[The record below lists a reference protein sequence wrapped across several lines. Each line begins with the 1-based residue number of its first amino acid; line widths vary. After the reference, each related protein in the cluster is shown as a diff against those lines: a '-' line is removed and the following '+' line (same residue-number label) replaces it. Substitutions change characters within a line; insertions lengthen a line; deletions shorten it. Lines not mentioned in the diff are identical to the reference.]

1 MTKPTTTTTATGK
14 DLGAFRASQAE
25 DPGLFGIAG
34 LSGVGRAMLPFI
46 VAIGAWWVIWAVL
59 DPPEIVLVSPASVF
73 GSFLES
79 IREGV
84 LPTFITRSLARLAIG
99 TVIAVAVG
107 VPMGWLL
114 GLDEDVARTA
124 EPIMRFFNAVSGI
137 AWLPAMIIWLGFTEA
152 TIQAVIVYT
161 MIFPVAFNA
170 MIGVRTIPR
179 RFRDACRTLGAGTL
193 RIVRDVYMPGS
204 FPGVM
209 TGLRL
214 GIGFGWRALIAGE
227 FVVGT
232 TAGGGLGFFI
242 FDARTQGV
250 IGKVMA
256 GMIVLGLLAMVTDRL
271 ILRPIEETINV
282 RWGAVKA

>member
-1 MTKPTTTTTATGK
+1 MAETRTTTATGK
-14 DLGAFRASQAE
+14 DLGAFRAAQAE
-25 DPGLFGIAG
+25 DPALFGIAG
-34 LSGVGRAMLPFI
+34 LSGVLRAILPFV
-46 VAIGAWWVIWAVL
+46 VAVGAWWAIWAAL

-73 GSFLES
+73 GSFIDS

-84 LPTFITRSLARLAIG
+84 LPTFIARSLGRLGIG
-99 TVIAVAVG
+99 TLAAAAVG
-107 VPMGWLL
+107 IPLGWLL
-114 GLDEDVARTA
+114 GLDEDVATTA

-137 AWLPAMIIWLGFTEA
+137 AWLPAMIIWFGFTET

-179 RFRDACRTLGAGTL
+179 RYRDACRTLGASRL

-209 TGLRL
+209 TGMRL

-232 TAGGGLGFFI
+232 AAGGGLGFFI

-256 GMIVLGLLAMVTDRL
+256 GMIVLGLLAMLTDRL